1 MYNAREV
8 FIERTGFLLVLTSP
22 PLANI
27 FESSV
32 DFPTFD
38 RPAKRDT
45 SKDQPWTR
53 IRVDTLPVNKTWTLD
68 YWALGKQSL

>member
-1 MYNAREV
+1 MYNAGKV
-8 FIERTGFLLVLTSP
+8 FIQRTGFLLVLTSP

-45 SKDQPWTR
+45 GKDQPRTG

-68 YWALGKQSL
+68 YWAPEKQRL